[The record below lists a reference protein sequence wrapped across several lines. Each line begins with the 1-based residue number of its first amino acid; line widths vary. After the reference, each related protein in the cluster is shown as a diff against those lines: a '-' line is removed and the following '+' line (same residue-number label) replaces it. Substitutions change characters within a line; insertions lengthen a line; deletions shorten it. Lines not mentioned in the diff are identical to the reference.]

1 MELFEIEQLKGYTIT
16 PNFHQR
22 DRTIT
27 LKAKGLLSQMFS
39 LHNDWDYTLKGLAYI
54 NLDGIDS
61 IRSAIRELEKAGYI
75 ERTRIRDDHGRLR
88 GTKYKVFAKPR
99 SPTSDSPTLENP
111 TQVKPTQA
119 KPTQAN
125 PMQINIDITNTEKTN
140 TDLSN
145 THSFLSDG
153 SRSSVLA
160 ALEAKRKEADLRDI
174 DEYREIIKENIDYEY
189 LLADMPYDHDRLE
202 EVLELIVETVC
213 STKKYIRVAGTDY
226 PAEVVRSRL
235 LKLDMEHIKFV
246 FDCLK
251 ENTTK
256 IRNIKQY
263 LLTTLYNAPTTIG
276 SYYSALVQH
285 DLYGGGSRD

>member
-39 LHNDWDYTLKGLAYI
+39 LPNDWDYTLKGLAYI
-54 NLDGIDS
+54 NMEGIDA
-61 IRSAIRELEKAGYI
+61 IRSGIRELERAGYI

-99 SPTSDSPTLENP
+99 SPTSDLPTLENP

-119 KPTQAN
+119 QPTQEN
-125 PMQINIDITNTEKTN
+125 PTQINIDITNTKESN
-140 TDLSN
+140 TDSVN
-145 THSFLSDG
+145 THSFFSDG
-153 SRSSVLA
+153 SRPSVLA
-160 ALEAKRKEADLRDI
+160 ALEAKRKETTVRDM
-174 DEYREIIKENIDYEY
+174 DEYRELIKENIDYDI
-189 LLADMPYDHDRLE
+189 LLSDMPYDQDRLE
-202 EVLELIVETVC
+202 EILELIVETVC
-213 STKKYIRVAGTDY
+213 YTKKYIRVAGTDY

-235 LKLDMEHIKFV
+235 LKLDASHIQFV

-276 SYYSALVQH
+276 NYYSALVQH
-285 DLYGGGSRD
+285 DMYGDSRD

>member
-22 DRTIT
+22 DRNIT

-39 LHNDWDYTLKGLAYI
+39 LPNDWDYTLKGLAYI

-61 IRSAIRELEKAGYI
+61 IRSAIKELEKAGYI

-99 SPTSDSPTLENP
+99 SPTSDLPTLENP

-119 KPTQAN
+119 QPTQEN
-125 PMQINIDITNTEKTN
+125 PTQINIDITNTEKTN

-153 SRSSVLA
+153 SRSSVLS
-160 ALEAKRKEADLRDI
+160 ALEAKRKEAEYRDI
-174 DEYREIIKENIDYEY
+174 DEYREIIKENICYDY
-189 LLADMPYDHDRLE
+189 LLADMPFDHDRIE
-202 EVLELIVETVC
+202 EILELIVETVC

-235 LKLDMEHIKFV
+235 LKLDMKHIKFV

-276 SYYSALVQH
+276 NYYSALVQH
-285 DLYGGGSRD
+285 DLYGDSRD